1 MNCKFCGA
9 PVKNGKCTFCG
20 LDVKEYE
27 AQTHSSCTSSSSYN
41 LNGKEHKKKR
51 FFHWHDENFDIFS
64 ADKKT
69 RSKRY
74 TLDQETYRNYNE
86 RQDKQTKHDYD
97 VDDYHTSYSTPST
110 KKRNISTSADNE
122 DTLSSIFSTISDI
135 SKRIQQTSSSS
146 KSSSVRP
153 YSSTKSNASSNQHI
167 KSTSTSK
174 TTYGSNP
181 SSSHN
186 QIFNPPKEQRSSF
199 TKSIVTKKN
208 EKPKRELKLA
218 SRIIRIIIILSILEI
233 LVSAIFSLL
242 SSRNFSKFEDF
253 FGNDY
258 SINYENED
266 DTENDEDEDIDFSYI
281 LDEFFN
287 R

>member
-41 LNGKEHKKKR
+41 LNGKEHKKNR

-69 RSKRY
+69 RSKSY

-97 VDDYHTSYSTPST
+97 VDDYHSSYSTAST
-110 KKRNISTSADNE
+110 KKRNISTSPDKE
-122 DTLSSIFSTISDI
+122 DTFQSILSTISDI
-135 SKRIQQTSSSS
+135 SRKANQTSSSS
-146 KSSSVRP
+146 KTSSSRS
-153 YSSTKSNASSNQHI
+153 YS
-167 KSTSTSK
+167 KSTSNKRKETTSTKK
-174 TTYGSNP
+174 TTY
-181 SSSHN
+181 
-186 QIFNPPKEQRSSF
+186 
-199 TKSIVTKKN
+199 KSKT
-208 EKPKRELKLA
+208 EKPKKELKLA
-218 SRIIRIIIILSILEI
+218 SRIIRIIIILGILEALI
-233 LVSAIFSLL
+233 PAIFSFL

-253 FGNDY
+253 LGNDY
-258 SINYENED
+258 SINYEEEE
-266 DTENDEDEDIDFSYI
+266 DTEDGEDINFSDI
-281 LDEFFN
+281 LDELLG